1 MWMFENVTGHGQ
13 GCLTPLVLQA
23 RFEFHYLC
31 FFLSLQTSK
40 DAHQNWPFGRPPL
53 LPEEG
58 GGGLSRWQQVCSSV
72 ISRSPCPWSHSQNQK
87 ALKWTLKSLCV
98 IDGKPTRPHP
108 PLYLPRVLI
117 AVTWRV
123 RVWKV
128 PLVGVFRRGVN
139 LFYYV
144 PLSQAIRPLASELQS
159 CHRKHYHPGYETG
172 CFSLLSFSFID
183 IILEGCNHS
192 LKEVERGQIK

>member
-1 MWMFENVTGHGQ
+1 MWMFKNGTGMAEGV
-13 GCLTPLVLQA
+13 LTPLVLHA

-31 FFLSLQTSK
+31 LFLSLQTSK
-40 DAHQNWPFGRPPL
+40 DAHQNWPFGRPSL

-58 GGGLSRWQQVCSSV
+58 CGGLSRWQQVCSSV
-72 ISRSPCPWSHSQNQK
+72 ISRSPSPWSSNQNQK
-87 ALKWTLKSLCV
+87 TFKINVKIIVCV
-98 IDGKPTRPHP
+98 INSEPTRPHP
-108 PLYLPRVLI
+108 PLYLPRVLM

-128 PLVGVFRRGVN
+128 PLAGVFQRGVN

-159 CHRKHYHPGYETG
+159 CHRKHSHPGYTQDVFL
-172 CFSLLSFSFID
+172 CSVS
-183 IILEGCNHS
+183 HS
-192 LKEVERGQIK
+192 LILF